1 MARGAK
7 HRCLTIDEQIE
18 RLRALSRE
26 IQADAPV
33 DRRAIPLR
41 RYDGPVDQWTD
52 RADLA

>member
-33 DRRAIPLR
+33 DRQAIPLR
-41 RYDGPVDQWTD
+41 PYDGPIDPWAA
-52 RADLA
+52 RADLD